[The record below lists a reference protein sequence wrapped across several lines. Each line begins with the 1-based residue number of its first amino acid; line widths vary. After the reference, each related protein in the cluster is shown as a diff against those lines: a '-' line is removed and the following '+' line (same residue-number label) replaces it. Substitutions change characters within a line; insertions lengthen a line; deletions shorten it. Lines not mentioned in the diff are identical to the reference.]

1 MMHTAHSAQCGDKI
15 CNWSSGGITVTNGSK
30 EKRLGNGS
38 ICLQSPWQQPTR
50 QLPLLIVPM
59 CLPNQSWT
67 KIPHL
72 LLTVAA
78 TRPVGRSAQN
88 CSKLS
93 LKKNCARL
101 YVGVKGSQVGLCGR
115 DLTLSLSLTTIP
127 GTSAQMRGFFWN
139 NAYWISRL
147 TRR

>member
-1 MMHTAHSAQCGDKI
+1 MVRNRRGEAGKRCMLHAHCAQC
-15 CNWSSGGITVTNGSK
+15 TVRGQDLRLELGRNHSHNGSK

-38 ICLQSPWQQPTR
+38 IFLQSPWQQPTR
-50 QLPLLIVPM
+50 QLPLPM

-115 DLTLSLSLTTIP
+115 DLTLSLTTIP
-127 GTSAQMRGFFWN
+127 GTGAQMRGFWN
-139 NAYWISRL
+139 NA
-147 TRR
+147 